1 VLLAFACDSPQEP
14 ANGALAVTP
23 LASGNALVTAGGGSY
38 LLADAFPIQFS
49 MNAVQNPHG
58 AVAGEFHQKGDVGG
72 VWVDVHGR
80 VTCVAVDSE
89 NHRAWVGGVVTE
101 NRSDPDLQEAIHQ
114 PGRDVWFRVVDY
126 GSGNDA
132 QPDRTSFLG
141 FEGAAGLITSAEYC
155 AARIWPEEDART
167 HPVTSG
173 NIRVD

>member
-1 VLLAFACDSPQEP
+1 
-14 ANGALAVTP
+14 
-23 LASGNALVTAGGGSY
+23 
-38 LLADAFPIQFS
+38 
-49 MNAVQNPHG
+49 
-58 AVAGEFHQKGDVGG
+58 